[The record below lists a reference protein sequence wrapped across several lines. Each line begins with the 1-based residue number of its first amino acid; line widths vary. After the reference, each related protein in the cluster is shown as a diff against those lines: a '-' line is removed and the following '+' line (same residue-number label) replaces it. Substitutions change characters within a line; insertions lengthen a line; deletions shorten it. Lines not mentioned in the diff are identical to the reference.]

1 MNSIFDYQGKN
12 YMKQVSF
19 SVFNMH
25 VPVFFRAS
33 LNALIFNIYRY
44 SVLVLQLHVHVLK
57 CKQNIKYLA

>member
-12 YMKQVSF
+12 YMKQASF

-33 LNALIFNIYRY
+33 LNALIFNIY

>member
-44 SVLVLQLHVHVLK
+44 SVLVLQLHV
-57 CKQNIKYLA
+57 YTEM

>member
-25 VPVFFRAS
+25 VFFRAS
-33 LNALIFNIYRY
+33 LNALIFNIY
-44 SVLVLQLHVHVLK
+44 SVNVLQLHV
-57 CKQNIKYLA
+57 YTEM

>member
-33 LNALIFNIYRY
+33 LNALIFNIY
-44 SVLVLQLHVHVLK
+44 SVLVLQIHV
-57 CKQNIKYLA
+57 YTEM

>member
-19 SVFNMH
+19 SVFLNMH

-33 LNALIFNIYRY
+33 LNALIFNIY
-44 SVLVLQLHVHVLK
+44 SVLVLQLHV
-57 CKQNIKYLA
+57 YTEM